1 MPALDAPS
9 HESLMTDSYSDAF
22 AHIARRYGL
31 ADIYV
36 FGSRADEIASRVR
49 GGRARPATALADV
62 DIGVRPLP
70 GGRLTARQRVRIAL
84 DLEDLFDTGRV
95 DLVVLPEVGPFLAR
109 DIVAG
114 ELLHCADRHDQCEYE
129 LYVLR
134 RAGDL
139 APFERE
145 RRAQV
150 LGLPS

>member
-1 MPALDAPS
+1 MA
-9 HESLMTDSYSDAF
+9 ESYPDILER
-22 AHIARRYGL
+22 IARRYGL

-49 GGRARPATALADV
+49 GGPARPVTGPGAADV

-70 GGRLTARQRVRIAL
+70 GGRLDARQRVRITL
-84 DLEDLFDTGRV
+84 ELEDLFDAGRV
-95 DLVVLPEVGPFLAR
+95 DLVVLPEAGPFLAR